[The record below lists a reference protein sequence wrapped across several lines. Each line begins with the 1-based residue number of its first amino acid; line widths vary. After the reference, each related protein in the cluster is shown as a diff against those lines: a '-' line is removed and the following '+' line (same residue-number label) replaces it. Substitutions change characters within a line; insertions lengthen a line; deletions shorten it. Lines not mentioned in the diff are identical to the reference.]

1 MSRNKAQEY
10 LCNYKNIQDIKRQNS
25 QSHIQKIIKYA
36 KKCKKIRS
44 ISTDPVMIYMLE
56 VVDKKLEQLL

>member
-1 MSRNKAQEY
+1 MQRSV
-10 LCNYKNIQDIKRQNS
+10 KNITYCKR
-25 QSHIQKIIKYA
+25 
-36 KKCKKIRS
+36 IRS